1 MYYRLS
7 IYFFLAIS
15 LALTIPVGQNVQAE
29 FYKYIDK
36 EGVLRFVDDP
46 SKIPP
51 EHRKSIKA
59 YQERYDHLSNG
70 EKQDKIE
77 EEQLEGTND
86 ENERVSERPFSEQPS
101 LPKVNDSDLT
111 DYSQQDENLETP
123 VVIRGNHVLVPA
135 TLGYEDNEVQAL
147 LLLDTGATIIAL
159 HESIADQLNITSYRV
174 AKAQVAGGKTVR
186 FKLARLSYIQIGPK
200 RIENIQAGIIKYKG
214 PKVDHNGLLGMNFLR
229 RYQYRVD
236 YKRRVIKWGP

>member
-1 MYYRLS
+1 MAF
-7 IYFFLAIS
+7 IFFLTIS
-15 LALTIPVGQNVQAE
+15 LALTIPACQDVQAE

-59 YQERYDHLSNG
+59 YQEKYDHLSNE
-70 EKQDKIE
+70 EKQDKIKK
-77 EEQLEGTND
+77 EQLEFTNK
-86 ENERVSERPFSEQPS
+86 ENERISEKPPSEQPK
-101 LPKVNDSDLT
+101 PPEVNNSDLT
-111 DYSQQDENLETP
+111 EYSQQDEDLETP

-159 HESIADQLNITSYRV
+159 HQHIADQLNIASYRV

-186 FKLARLSYIQIGPK
+186 FKLARLSYIQIGPN

-229 RYQYRVD
+229 RYPYRVD
-236 YKRRVIKWGP
+236 YKKRVIKWEP